1 MLDTETMATMMREFL
16 DTQCM
21 RIFEAKNKAYAQ
33 THRTQDGL
41 SNFYEEADAI
51 GIDVDQYWRVLW
63 GKHRRAL
70 ETYIR
75 TGEAPAPIYKIIC
88 DLIVYELIFYCLEVD
103 AGRVDHEA
111 VVTDTSN

>member
-1 MLDTETMATMMREFL
+1 MLDTETMATLMREFFE
-16 DTQCM
+16 TQCM
-21 RIFEAKNKAYAQ
+21 RIFDAKNKAYAQ
-33 THRTQDGL
+33 TDRTADGL
-41 SNFYEEADAI
+41 SNFKEESEAI
-51 GIDVDQYWRVLW
+51 GIDVHQYWRVLW

-103 AGRVDHEA
+103 AGRVDHEQ
-111 VVTDTSN
+111 VVTDVSN